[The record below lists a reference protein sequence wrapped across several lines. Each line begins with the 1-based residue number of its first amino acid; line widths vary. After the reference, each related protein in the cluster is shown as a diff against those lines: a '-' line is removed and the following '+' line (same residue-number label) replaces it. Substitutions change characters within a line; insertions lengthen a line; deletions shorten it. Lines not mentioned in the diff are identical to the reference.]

1 MQKITSVVNTIKEQ
15 GLDVKEVELD
25 TEKEE

>member
-1 MQKITSVVNTIKEQ
+1 MQKITSVVHTIKEQ